1 MTKFSPTKVI
11 SVELADALQ
20 SVSLEGPAGQRYTGA
35 AGLVTCF
42 GQPLGMF
49 SLALDGAEIPAA
61 WLAAE
66 IWRQLGPEINAR
78 LKAECLSVV
87 TQLPTAG
94 LSVLGQPASAA
105 ELERF
110 VRRAPRTML
119 VIPTRN
125 RPDRLRD
132 CLRMAAAQS
141 YPDFEVIVVDS
152 ASTAA
157 AASENEQICAG
168 YDNVRFIREFQPGL
182 SRARNR
188 GLAEVNT
195 DYVAFLDDDLV
206 FDPLWLSRV
215 MHAFQAAPDTV
226 CVTGLILPRELDTQS
241 QKWMEDYVVLGKGF
255 TRRIFDLAD
264 NRPQDGLFPYTT
276 GKCGSGASQAYDTLF
291 LKRVGGFD
299 EFLGAG
305 TPAMGGEDLAMYFDV
320 LTHGHRI
327 VYEPA
332 AVVYHPHPREYETL
346 RRQMYSYGVGL
357 TAYLS
362 RCIAQKPTRLFDI
375 ARRVPRGLRFAVD
388 QKTRKGVV
396 GETDYPRELSKFEQ
410 RGMLYGPLAY
420 MRSRWRLRK
429 LKPAFQ
435 P

>member
-1 MTKFSPTKVI
+1 M
-11 SVELADALQ
+11 SVELAGPLHP
-20 SVSLEGPAGQRYTGA
+20 VSLERPAGQRYASA

-42 GQPLGMF
+42 GQPLGMIH
-49 SLALDGAEIPAA
+49 LALDGAEIPAA
-61 WLAAE
+61 LLADE
-66 IWRQLGPEINAR
+66 IWRQLGPEINTR
-78 LKAECLSVV
+78 LQGERLPAV
-87 TQLPTAG
+87 TRLPSAG
-94 LSVLGQPASAA
+94 LSILGQPASMAKYG
-105 ELERF
+105 RF
-110 VRRAPRTML
+110 VRQAPRAVL

-132 CLRMAAAQS
+132 CLRMAVAQS
-141 YPDFEVIVVDS
+141 YPDFKIIVVDS

-168 YDNVRFIREFQPGL
+168 HANVRFIRESQPGL

-188 GLAEVNT
+188 GLAEVDT
-195 DYVAFLDDDLV
+195 DYVAFLDDDLI
-206 FDPLWLSRV
+206 FDPLWLGHI

-255 TRRIFDLAD
+255 TRRVFDLAD

-276 GKCGSGASQAYDTLF
+276 GKCGSGASQAYVTTF
-291 LKRVGGFD
+291 LRKIGGFD
-299 EFLGAG
+299 EYLGAG

-346 RRQMYSYGVGL
+346 QRQMYSYGVGL

-362 RCIAQKPTRLFDI
+362 RCIAQKPSRLFDI

-388 QKTRKGVV
+388 QKARKSIAVQ
-396 GETDYPRELSKFEQ
+396 TDYPGELSKLEQ

-420 MRSRWRLRK
+420 LRSRWRLRK